1 MILTNINID
10 ILDRVMKLFKV
21 YSKMFITNMVAV
33 EFLNSPKLYKDVPK
47 DEPNIIFDFSLN
59 YWFISRTNVN
69 NLTKGKNFLS
79 IILLKQ
85 RQMRSGKL

>member
-1 MILTNINID
+1 MVLTNINID

-21 YSKMFITNMVAV
+21 YSKMFITNMVAA